1 MEKKDAYNAAVSFRR
16 HLHRYPEVS
25 VQEFETQAYIVEV
38 LEQYKIPCQ
47 TFGTGVIAI
56 LGKGERCVALR
67 ADMDALRIME
77 DTGLPFSSE
86 NSGVMHACGHD
97 MHTAMLLGAAL
108 LLKACEEELTGTV
121 KLVFQPSEEKRPGE
135 PAYYCLI

>member
-56 LGKGERCVALR
+56 LGKGGAMC
-67 ADMDALRIME
+67 
-77 DTGLPFSSE
+77 GS
-86 NSGVMHACGHD
+86 ACGY
-97 MHTAMLLGAAL
+97 
-108 LLKACEEELTGTV
+108 GT
-121 KLVFQPSEEKRPGE
+121 LCG
-135 PAYYCLI
+135 